1 MVVRDTA
8 PPAAGSLA
16 ATVARSG
23 LGAVDS
29 ADTADGSASITFPV
43 PGDGG
48 IPEYVPFSTAPLTM
62 SRSIWDQ
69 AESAARGAVSDA
81 EAAVRERAGNAVA
94 DAGSA
99 VRERAEDAVADA
111 GAAVRE
117 RAGSAAES
125 VSAAL
130 PGAKSSGAGDADKAF
145 EELYDRLKR
154 ELMNEQEQL
163 GQLFHEP

>member
-1 MVVRDTA
+1 MAVRDVA
-8 PPAAGSLA
+8 PPAPVTPPASLA

-23 LGAVDS
+23 LGAVD
-29 ADTADGSASITFPV
+29 AAGDSASVTFPV
-43 PGDGG
+43 PGGG
-48 IPEYVPFSTAPLTM
+48 VIPEYVPFSTAPLTM
-62 SRSIWDQ
+62 SRSLWDQ

-81 EAAVRERAGNAVA
+81 GAAVRDRAEDAVA

-99 VRERAEDAVADA
+99 VRERADSAVE
-111 GAAVRE
+111 AVT
-117 RAGSAAES
+117 G
-125 VSAAL
+125 AL

-145 EELYDRLKR
+145 EDLYDRLER

>member
-1 MVVRDTA
+1 MAVRAA
-8 PPAAGSLA
+8 PPAAPAPLAPSSLA

-23 LGAVDS
+23 LGA
-29 ADTADGSASITFPV
+29 ARAAGGSASVTFPV

-62 SRSIWDQ
+62 SRWLWDQ
-69 AESAARGAVSDA
+69 AESAARDVASDA
-81 EAAVRERAGNAVA
+81 GA
-94 DAGSA
+94 A

-117 RAGSAAES
+117 RAGAAAE
-125 VSAAL
+125 ALTGAL
-130 PGAKSSGAGDADKAF
+130 PGAKSSGAGDADRAF